1 MKTTLPPLLKP
12 LSALLLLTACDTPA
26 EKADRAYTNA
36 LDAQHQST
44 ALQMQ
49 VADLRARIETLEASD
64 KVDSKNID
72 TLFTSRDAIRE
83 IQKIDQKWNEE
94 SIDRLFENDKVLNVN
109 SARPTR
115 VVEDK

>member
-1 MKTTLPPLLKP
+1 MKTTSPPLLRP
-12 LSALLLLTACDTPA
+12 LAALFLLTACDTPA
-26 EKADRAYTNA
+26 EKADRAYVNA

-44 ALQMQ
+44 AMRMQ
-49 VADLRARIETLEASD
+49 IADLKARIETLEAND
-64 KVDSKNID
+64 KTDTDNIN
-72 TLFTSRDAIRE
+72 TLFRSRDAGNKLNDIR
-83 IQKIDQKWNEE
+83 QKWNEE